1 MNPNLQGKHTPSL
14 KIGVLV
20 SGSGTNLQSII
31 DAIESKRLNAA
42 IKAVISDNPQAF
54 ALERAKKH
62 GIPCE
67 VILKKDF
74 PSREAF
80 DSFLSERLNGHG
92 VDLVVLA
99 GFMRIISKV
108 MLEAYPMRIMNIH
121 PSLLPSFP
129 GLDVQKKA
137 LDFGVRFSGCT
148 VHFVDEGL
156 DSGPIIIQAAVPVN
170 DNDTVED
177 LKKRILA
184 EEHRIYPQ
192 AIELF
197 AEGRLEIRGRRV
209 FVRNSE
215 PASCTLENPRAS
227 IFGDDISS

>member
-1 MNPNLQGKHTPSL
+1 MNPDTQDKQKPPLR
-14 KIGVLV
+14 IGVLV

-31 DAIESKRLNAA
+31 AAIESKRLNAV

-62 GIPCE
+62 GIPNE

-74 PSREAF
+74 PSREEF
-80 DSFLSERLNGHG
+80 DRFLSEKLKGHG
-92 VDLVVLA
+92 VELVVLA

-108 MLEAYPMRIMNIH
+108 MLEAFPMRIMNIH

-137 LDFGVRFSGCT
+137 LDFGVKFSGCT

-215 PASCTLENPRAS
+215 PASC
-227 IFGDDISS
+227 